1 MKNIID
7 FPEVKTAIILAGG
20 KGKRMIDFSVLPESL
35 SKQGFN
41 PEKTHKSMI
50 PIGGRP
56 FLEHN
61 ILWLKKWG
69 IKKIIIGVGYQKES
83 IVNYFKDGGKWDVKI
98 IYAEH
103 SPEGGTADALRE
115 DIEKS
120 GIEEEYFFVTNSD
133 QLTSFPLKELI
144 KVHFSET
151 DKKGVVATI
160 GLIYPAFPFGKVEWD
175 PKTYR
180 VINFQ
185 EKPVIKIP
193 TSAGIYLFSKE
204 IKPYLKND
212 LEKYAFPSL
221 VKEGRIKGY
230 LYAGFWDTINT
241 IKDWER
247 INNQLN
253 RQL

>member
-1 MKNIID
+1 MNLKQNKIN
-7 FPEVKTAIILAGG
+7 TAIILAGG

-41 PEKTHKSMI
+41 PAEMHKSMI
-50 PIGGRP
+50 PIKGKP
-56 FLEHN
+56 LLEYN

-69 IKKIIIGVGYQKES
+69 IKKIVLGVGHQKEG
-83 IVNYFKDGGKWDVKI
+83 IMNYFGTGRKWDVKI
-98 IYAEH
+98 VYAEH

-133 QLTSFPLKELI
+133 QLTTFPLKELI
-144 KVHFSET
+144 KVHFSDT
-151 DKKGVVATI
+151 DKKKAVATI
-160 GLIYPAFPFGKVEWD
+160 GLVYPTFPFGKVGWGS
-175 PKTYR
+175 KTQR

-185 EKPVIKIP
+185 EKPIIKVP

-204 IKPYLKND
+204 IKSYLKND

-230 LYAGFWDTINT
+230 LYEGFWDTVNT

-247 INNQLN
+247 INNQPN
-253 RQL
+253 N